1 MKRSIA
7 ALLLTVLLLGA
18 AGAYIYNHKTLLQ
31 ESPLQREE
39 LFGSLSKAVVG
50 ADHHLYVV
58 VNSRKTI
65 YKLNEEGTIVQ
76 SISNERDPSGLAY
89 RFNDMAVDDEG
100 YLYAIR
106 ASLDAYGLTVKS
118 EEIVRFK
125 PNGEFDGMLFQQNYV
140 NATPRFY
147 RFGSLRNVEIHDD
160 TLYFY
165 NNEVSQFTMYKVP
178 KDADKAEAVFTV
190 PLPTG
195 KYFTTADG
203 ITPEHI
209 YYSTRSGEIY
219 RAKTDGSSEMV
230 YPLPGLDRTRR
241 NFPESLRMDQQGRLV
256 FVDFNNRAITRFD
269 PQNPFMVEAL
279 VTDKTAQASGI
290 ELSFETTS
298 SSVAPDGSILIVEDG
313 QIVRRQPDGKLSEP
327 LLAARYSKEYITTKW
342 LVWAAVAASA
352 LLLLYALKLIY
363 FNLMRRRLSMM
374 AKQVLIYVPI
384 ICAAMILLSTVI
396 YTSFARKM
404 EDETDSELV
413 LLAKSGQNLIDGDK
427 LESLTSPLDYRGPV
441 FRSFRQK
448 IKAVFDNN
456 TRDDNQGFYKAVYKY
471 ENGQIYRI
479 MEDDDEMHMFNP
491 FPATDKNQLVVKEGK
506 VETDKWE
513 DDSGVWRYAIAP
525 IYNSSGK
532 IVGIFETSKNME
544 GLLQHRR
551 TVLKSIEH
559 NIAYMSAGLLLVLML
574 TTFLQLRPIR
584 KLRNS
589 VGEIAKGNWDT
600 KVEINTRDE
609 VNDLGDSVNVMAAHI
624 RDYITKVENFSQSYY
639 RFVPQQFLRFL
650 EKESILEVEL
660 GDQVEENMSVMM
672 FNIRNFFTLSKSLTP
687 EENFNFV
694 NSYLSRFGPFVRG
707 RQGMVNKYLGSGFMA
722 LFPDKADEALTACI
736 EIRKELEIYNMHR
749 GNMRYAPVEL
759 GLALHKGPLRL
770 GIIGEGQRLEG
781 NVISDGVNLTSVLE
795 KLTDPLG
802 ASILITDSVVG
813 ALGDA
818 SRFQYRSLGLVQLD
832 GFKEP
837 LQLYDVYQ
845 GDPDTF
851 RVLKEKTKAL
861 FEQAVTY
868 YQVGRFYDA
877 REAFL
882 MVIKQNRL
890 DKAAQLYFYLC
901 DEFYQHGTTEGWNGT
916 LSVS

>member
-18 AGAYIYNHKTLLQ
+18 AGAYIYNHKALLQ
-31 ESPLQREE
+31 ESPFQREE
-39 LFGSLSKAVVG
+39 TFGSLSKAVVG
-50 ADHHLYVV
+50 ADHNLYVV

-65 YKLNEEGTIVQ
+65 YELNEEGTIVQ
-76 SISNERDPSGLAY
+76 AISNELDPSGLAY

-118 EEIVRFK
+118 EEVVRFK
-125 PNGEFDGMLFQQNYV
+125 PNGEFDGTLFQQNYA
-140 NATPRFY
+140 NASPKFY

-178 KDADKAEAVFTV
+178 KDAAQAEAVFTV
-190 PLPTG
+190 PLPEG
-195 KYFTTADG
+195 KYFSTADG
-203 ITPEHI
+203 ITPGQI
-209 YYSTRSGEIY
+209 YYSTRSGEVY
-219 RAKTDGSSEMV
+219 RAKADGSSDMV

-241 NFPESLRMDQQGRLV
+241 NFPESMRMDQAGRLV
-256 FVDFNNRAITRFD
+256 FVDFNNKAITRFD
-269 PQNPFMVEAL
+269 PQNPYMVEAL
-279 VTDKTAQASGI
+279 VTDKTAEASGI

-298 SSVAPDGSILIVEDG
+298 SSVAPDGNILIVEDG

-327 LLAARYSKEYITTKW
+327 LQAARYSKEHMTGKW
-342 LVWAAVAASA
+342 LVWTAVVASV

-363 FNLMRRRLSMM
+363 FNLLRRRLSMM
-374 AKQVLIYVPI
+374 AKQVMIYVPI
-384 ICAAMILLSTVI
+384 ICAAMILLSTII
-396 YTSFARKM
+396 YTSFAKKM

-427 LESLTSPLDYRGPV
+427 LESLTSPLDYRGPI
-441 FRSFRQK
+441 FRAFRQK

-456 TRDDNQGFYKAVYKY
+456 THDDNQGFYKAVYKY
-471 ENGQIYRI
+471 EDGQIYRI

-491 FPATDKNQLVVKEGK
+491 FPATDKNQLVVKEGL
-506 VETDKWE
+506 VETDRWQ
-513 DDSGVWRYAIAP
+513 DDSGVWQYAIAP

-559 NIAYMSAGLLLVLML
+559 NIAYMSIGLLLVLML

-600 KVEINTRDE
+600 KFEINTRDE

-624 RDYITKVENFSQSYY
+624 REYITKVENLGQSYY

-650 EKESILEVEL
+650 DKESILEVEL
-660 GDQVEENMSVMM
+660 GDQVEENMSVMI
-672 FNIRNFFTLSKSLTP
+672 FNIRNFFTLSKSLSP

-694 NSYLSRFGPFVRG
+694 NSYLSRFGPFVRNH
-707 RQGMVNKYLGSGFMA
+707 QGMVNKYLGSGFMA

-736 EIRKELEIYNMHR
+736 DIRKELEIYNVHR
-749 GNMRYAPVEL
+749 SNMPYAPVEL

-781 NVISDGVNLTSVLE
+781 NVISDGVNLASLLE
-795 KLTDPLG
+795 KLTEPLG
-802 ASILITDSVVG
+802 ASILITDSVVN
-813 ALGDA
+813 ALSDA
-818 SRFQYRSLGLVQLD
+818 SRFQYRSLGLVQLE

-861 FEQAVTY
+861 FEQAVTF

-882 MVIKQNRL
+882 MVIKQNRQ
-890 DKAAQLYFYLC
+890 DRAAQLYFYLC